1 MDPDSEVVFD
11 FPPYL
16 CQYKSGR
23 IVRPGGAP
31 TVPAGTD
38 DRTGVVSKDI
48 SAGAANVRVYLPP
61 GATGKIPVIVYF
73 HGGGFVVGS
82 PARSGTHAYLND
94 LVARS
99 GAIGVSVY
107 YRVAPEHKLPAAYDD
122 GWAGV
127 RWAATLG
134 DAAEP
139 WLLDHADLSRVFVVG
154 CSAGAN
160 IAHNMAVR
168 ASAAGALPDGVTLR
182 GLGLVHPYFTGAE
195 AVGGEISFGPEIRG
209 FMDRTWRYVV
219 SETPGL
225 DDPRVNPFVDD
236 AARAASAGVPCQ
248 RVLVC
253 VAGNDV
259 LLKERAL
266 WYYREL
272 KASGYAGEME
282 LFKQKCVDHAYHFNA
297 LESEAAVELQEQ
309 LAAFIKK

>member
-1 MDPDSEVVFD
+1 MDPDFEVAFD

-38 DRTGVVSKDI
+38 SLTGVVSKDI
-48 SAGAANVRVYLPP
+48 SAGDAKVRVYLPP

-82 PARSGTHAYLND
+82 PARPGTHAYLND

-107 YRVAPEHKLPAAYDD
+107 YRLAPEHKLPAAYDD

-127 RWAATLG
+127 RWAVTLG
-134 DAAEP
+134 DGADP
-139 WLLDHADLSRVFVVG
+139 WMLDHADLSRVFVAG

-168 ASAAGALPDGVTLR
+168 AAAAGALPDGVTLR
-182 GLGLVHPYFTGAE
+182 GLALVHPYFTGKE
-195 AVGGEISFGPEIRG
+195 AVGGEIDFGPEIRG

-219 SETPGL
+219 SETSGL
-225 DDPRVNPFVDD
+225 DDPRVNPFVDE
-236 AARAASAGVPCQ
+236 AARKASAAIPCQ

-253 VAGNDV
+253 VAEKDV

-282 LFKQKCVDHAYHFNA
+282 LFEQEGVDHAYHFSA
-297 LESEAAVELQEQ
+297 LESEKAIELQER
-309 LAAFIKK
+309 LVSFVKK